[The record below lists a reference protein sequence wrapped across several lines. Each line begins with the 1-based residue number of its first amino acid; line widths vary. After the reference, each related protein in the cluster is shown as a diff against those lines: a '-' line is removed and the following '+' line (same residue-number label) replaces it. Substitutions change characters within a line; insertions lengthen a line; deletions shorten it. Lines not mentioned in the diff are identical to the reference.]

1 MTVESFTHETEL
13 SLDEVLD
20 TIQQRQEAE
29 LPTSEAPLT
38 RAEVK
43 GNLTKQEKEDRLR
56 AGRLV
61 MKVVKSGAS
70 QDQIIPVDGTFSRG
84 RTSTVAIGLA
94 QESLLARGI
103 LTAHETQ
110 ESPANTGYEA
120 QHAGDLSPDIDVLRV
135 TGIDEYKANIT
146 DSKHAR

>member
-1 MTVESFTHETEL
+1 MAVDSFTHQPEP

-20 TIQQRQEAE
+20 AIQQRQEAE
-29 LPTSEAPLT
+29 IPTSEAPLT

-43 GNLTKQEKEDRLR
+43 ANLTKQEKEDRQR

-61 MKVVKSGAS
+61 MKVLKSGAS
-70 QDQIIPVDGTFSRG
+70 QDQVIPVDATFSRG
-84 RTSTVAIGLA
+84 RTSSVAIGIA

-110 ESPANTGYEA
+110 ASPANAGYEV

-135 TGIDEYKANIT
+135 TGIDEDKANIT